1 VWRAGRPLRPEGR
14 PRSLRAARGRDTA
27 AAKPSRL
34 VHAAVRID
42 SIRPRLE
49 CAFDERVEEHADRE
63 QRSNVTANGSIPSP
77 AAADPQFGLERGIY
91 PCESTLVSSV
101 RLFVLAALEENG
113 PMHGHQLRLLAEQ
126 QNVGL
131 WTDISVGGLYG
142 IIKRLASEELIEEVR
157 VERTGTY
164 PDRHVWAITDS
175 GREAAG
181 GLRVRGLRE
190 IIIKPDPFDL
200 AVTRLHADHLD
211 DLPSII
217 TARIASLR
225 AMLADSEAHAVT
237 VDRYLSITQKL
248 AMKHHAE
255 RLRAEITWHE
265 ELLGALPKVIAEER
279 ARRKT

>member
-1 VWRAGRPLRPEGR
+1 ML
-14 PRSLRAARGRDTA
+14 AAEHPPCQLDTLEF
-27 AAKPSRL
+27 L
-34 VHAAVRID
+34 VD
-42 SIRPRLE
+42 
-49 CAFDERVEEHADRE
+49 
-63 QRSNVTANGSIPSP
+63 QTANKGSTHS
-77 AAADPQFGLERGIY
+77 PQFGLERGIY
-91 PCESTLVSSV
+91 PCESTLMSSV

-113 PMHGHQLRLLAEQ
+113 PTHGHQLRLLAEQ

-217 TARIASLR
+217 TARVASLR
-225 AMLADSEAHAVT
+225 AMLGDFEAHAVT

-248 AMKHHAE
+248 TMKHHAE

-265 ELLGALPKVIAEER
+265 ELLGALPKIIAEER
-279 ARRKT
+279 ARKETL